1 MRKATL
7 ALLAGL
13 GLAAMAGAAQAAGDG
28 GCAWQRTVQKQ
39 SVDASSTQADAPA
52 PAAQTA
58 G

>member
-7 ALLAGL
+7 ALLTGL
-13 GLAAMAGAAQAAGDG
+13 AIAAMAGAAQAAGDG

-39 SVDASSTQADAPA
+39 SVDAPSTQADAPA
-52 PAAQTA
+52 PTDQTA

>member
-7 ALLAGL
+7 AFLAGL

-39 SVDASSTQADAPA
+39 SVDTPSTPADSPA
-52 PAAQTA
+52 PAARTA